1 MTRLLMIH
9 PDKCTG
15 CENCVLACSYAH
27 EKDFRPAATRIHVF
41 TWEREGIS
49 VPMMC
54 QQCGDAPCISVC
66 PTGAMHRMTGES
78 VVDWDM
84 NKCIRCRMCTQAC
97 PFGNA
102 VYDSRTNSVLK
113 CDECE
118 GDPACVRMCP
128 NKALEFVADTISTRS
143 RKKAFATKFKEAFQQ
158 EVA

>member
-1 MTRLLMIH
+1 MIH

-15 CENCVLACSYAH
+15 CENCVLACSFAH

-41 TWEREGIS
+41 IWEREGIS

-66 PTGAMHRMTGES
+66 PTGAMHRLGS
-78 VVDWDM
+78 DGVVDWDVK
-84 NKCIRCRMCTQAC
+84 KCILCRMCTQAC

-102 VYDSRTNSVLK
+102 VYDSRTNSILK

-128 NKALEFVADTISTRS
+128 NNALEFVDDTISTRS
-143 RKKAFATKFKEAFQQ
+143 RKKAYAKKFKEAFQ